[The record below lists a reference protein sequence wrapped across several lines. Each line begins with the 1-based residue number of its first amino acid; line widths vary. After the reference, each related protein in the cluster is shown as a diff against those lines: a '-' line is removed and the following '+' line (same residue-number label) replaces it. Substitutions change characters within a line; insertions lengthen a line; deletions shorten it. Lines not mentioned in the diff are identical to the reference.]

1 MLPAILVYC
10 CACLLSPARCDYSSG
25 DDDANLSFFLP
36 GEDGVVRGGN
46 NTIRSGHSLPTLSS
60 WPLRQHW
67 TLPRPNIS
75 GFSCRPPPTPPPPP
89 PPLHW
94 RIVLGL
100 NWKFSGEIFKNLHK
114 KGQILILGQIGKWKN
129 RNCWLLYF
137 RELVGSHFTASF
149 LADYINKYCIKKK
162 VESTLKYFQQ
172 FWHPL
177 RLWVMLEVTAVIYHL
192 LLVIIR
198 LVYQLY
204 PLWWG
209 DSSSV
214 STTSHH
220 QSSL

>member
-1 MLPAILVYC
+1 MHGHNHNIYPGKTRTKSIVKASAWVSGCICSFFMTELLRWYKHYSVSSRIQGIWEQVKCLSVQLQKRERWVWHIAPAILVYY

-36 GEDGVVRGGN
+36 GEDGDVRGGN

-75 GFSCRPPPTPPPPP
+75 GFSCRPPPPPP

-114 KGQILILGQIGKWKN
+114 KTTNSDFGTDWKM
-129 RNCWLLYF
+129 
-137 RELVGSHFTASF
+137 
-149 LADYINKYCIKKK
+149 KKSK
-162 VESTLKYFQQ
+162 
-172 FWHPL
+172 
-177 RLWVMLEVTAVIYHL
+177 
-192 LLVIIR
+192 LLVA
-198 LVYQLY
+198 LF
-204 PLWWG
+204 
-209 DSSSV
+209 
-214 STTSHH
+214 
-220 QSSL
+220 